1 VLTSTSRPPSPLRGV
16 VMNLKNM
23 TMVLIITLVYE
34 VILKSAHTLT
44 PSFFDIRQVTG
55 VVTGLRYVTGVI
67 VVVFIYL
74 FYRAEGQPRLVGQGL
89 RLLLLCVAVSL
100 VLRLPVIDRGMSRLS
115 VRVASQTIGLAISA
129 LLFVVIVAYRRCVG
143 DLLPLH
149 VPAIQAGSV
158 PGPGTVRRAAPA
170 LPGRLWLTPGREA
183 AQAEPAEVCLSR
195 CLSVRP
201 SAGLAAVGPD
211 SPKLID
217 IMRVTNYSR

>member
-129 LLFVVIVAYRRCVG
+129 LLFVVIVAYRRSVAAAH
-143 DLLPLH
+143 LPL
-149 VPAIQAGSV
+149 
-158 PGPGTVRRAAPA
+158 RRAASA
-170 LPGRLWLTPGREA
+170 VAVVFAIGIGASLAELVEIVRFAVSE
-183 AQAEPAEVCLSR
+183 QATGHSR
-195 CLSVRP
+195 AFFNLMFVWFLVTHASVIYFLFMYRQ
-201 SAGLAAVGPD
+201 SKRGACRGQVL
-211 SPKLID
+211 
-217 IMRVTNYSR
+217 